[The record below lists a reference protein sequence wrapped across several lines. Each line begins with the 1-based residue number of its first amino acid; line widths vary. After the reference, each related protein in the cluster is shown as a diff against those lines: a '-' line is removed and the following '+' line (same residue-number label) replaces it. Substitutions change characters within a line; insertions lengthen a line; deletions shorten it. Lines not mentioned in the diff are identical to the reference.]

1 MVKLDDDLNGGDP
14 RLPMLL
20 ARQAQTYFE
29 NVPVAVGGHIFNAL
43 VIVTFAWSAAPHAVL
58 LIWAA
63 LVVGLSGSQLRSWDR
78 HRRHP
83 ERCDPQA
90 TFRAAEICALA
101 MGAAWG
107 VAVAWLLVMLPP
119 PGQLVVPAILT
130 AGMMNAGASTF
141 APIPRAAIAFSGMV
155 ALGAAAG
162 FVSLQSIVGYIALAL
177 LASYCVLLFRLG
189 AVSFRQFAA
198 RAMRKYEAEEQAE
211 TVKLL
216 LHDFEDEGADWLWVV
231 DGQGRLE
238 QLSQRFAEA
247 VRRPS
252 ESLKKTALT
261 DLFDEYP
268 EKELLGDHILAM
280 RAFSNLILPMTIAGE
295 QRWWSLSAR
304 PRLGADRATPAALR
318 GLATEVT
325 AAKRSEAKLAYMAY
339 YDALTDLPNRLLFQ
353 ETLERALSRRLAG
366 HHVAVLCLD
375 LDQFKTVNDTL
386 GHPVGD
392 QLLQSVARRLKH
404 CIDDHDLVARLGGD
418 EFAVILANATSR
430 AEVGALAS
438 RIIHAL
444 AETVDLGGHRVL
456 TSASIGIAL
465 SPNDGDTPTDL
476 LKNADL
482 ALYAAKAGGR
492 NRYGFFE
499 TGMDEAA
506 RHRRQI
512 EMDLRVALSRG
523 QLELHY
529 QPLIN
534 IESGQ
539 VSSYEALMRW
549 RHPERGA
556 VPPTE
561 FIAIAEETGLIV
573 QLGEWVIHQAV
584 AEMARWPEHVHVAV
598 NLSPSQMHSASLVST
613 IVNALAAA
621 RAPSHRLELEITE
634 SVLMQDSE
642 ANLATLRRLR
652 SLGVRIAL
660 DDFGTGYSSLNY
672 LRSFPFDK
680 IKIDRCFI
688 EAIDTSEDCRA
699 IVSSITGLA
708 KRLGMITTAEGVERP
723 EQLAALSLQGCT
735 EAQGFLFSK
744 AVSADELTDL
754 RRKAPIYPL
763 QGAVLMFPIAPSAAA
778 EERQRRHA

>member
-1 MVKLDDDLNGGDP
+1 
-14 RLPMLL
+14 
-20 ARQAQTYFE
+20 
-29 NVPVAVGGHIFNAL
+29 
-43 VIVTFAWSAAPHAVL
+43 
-58 LIWAA
+58 
-63 LVVGLSGSQLRSWDR
+63 
-78 HRRHP
+78 
-83 ERCDPQA
+83 
-90 TFRAAEICALA
+90 
-101 MGAAWG
+101 
-107 VAVAWLLVMLPP
+107 
-119 PGQLVVPAILT
+119 
-130 AGMMNAGASTF
+130 
-141 APIPRAAIAFSGMV
+141 
-155 ALGAAAG
+155 
-162 FVSLQSIVGYIALAL
+162 
-177 LASYCVLLFRLG
+177 
-189 AVSFRQFAA
+189 
-198 RAMRKYEAEEQAE
+198 
-211 TVKLL
+211 
-216 LHDFEDEGADWLWVV
+216 
-231 DGQGRLE
+231 
-238 QLSQRFAEA
+238 
-247 VRRPS
+247 
-252 ESLKKTALT
+252 LT
-261 DLFDEYP
+261 DLLDECP
-268 EKELLGDHILAM
+268 EREFLRDHIVNM

-304 PRLGADRATPAALR
+304 PRLGADRATLTALR

-325 AAKRSEAKLAYMAY
+325 AAKRSEAKLAHMAY

-375 LDQFKTVNDTL
+375 LDHFKTVNDTL

-404 CIDDHDLVARLGGD
+404 CVGDHDLVARLGGD
-418 EFAVILANATSR
+418 EFAVVLANATSR
-430 AEVGALAS
+430 VEVGLLAG
-438 RIIHAL
+438 RIVHAL
-444 AETVDLGGHRVL
+444 AETVELSGHRVL
-456 TSASIGIAL
+456 TSTSIGIAL
-465 SPNDGDTPTDL
+465 SPNDGDTATDL

-492 NRYGFFE
+492 NRYSFFE

-512 EMDLRVALSRG
+512 EMDLRMALSRG

-598 NLSPSQMHSASLVST
+598 NLSPSQMHSPSLVST

-642 ANLATLRRLR
+642 ANLATLRKLR
-652 SLGVRIAL
+652 GLGVRIAL

-680 IKIDRCFI
+680 IKIDRCFV

-699 IVSSITGLA
+699 IVASITGLA
-708 KRLGMITTAEGVERP
+708 KRLGMITTAEGVERR

-763 QGAVLMFPIAPSAAA
+763 QGAILMFPVAPQA
-778 EERQRRHA
+778 EERHRRLA